1 MSHGRDEI
9 GQRSE
14 TVRRA
19 NLGAIVRELY
29 ARGPLSRSELVRRTG
44 LTRSAIRVLTGQL
57 AAAGLVTEGQ
67 APPLGSPG
75 RPSHLVRLVPGG
87 AVVLALEIAV
97 DSSAAAVVGL
107 DGDVEGWVRRERTV
121 SDDPAE
127 RAAGLA
133 ALAARALGDR
143 SMDEVVGIAVAVP
156 GVVRRRD
163 GLVSMAPN
171 LGWRDVP
178 FGEMTARAL
187 GATVPVAVA
196 NEADLAV
203 LAELHRGAA
212 RGEADVVLVSGAIGV
227 GGGLVAGGR
236 PLLGAAG
243 YGGELG
249 HMPVRPSGSSCRCG
263 SIGCWETEVGL
274 EAILA
279 RGGREPGG
287 GLVALD
293 GMLRDAAAGAP
304 AALAALDETGAWL
317 GIGLAGLVNL
327 LNPRLVVL
335 GGVFETIF
343 PLVAE
348 RIDAELD
355 RRVLPAPRALVR
367 VVPAKLGA
375 DAPLRG
381 AAELAFEPLLED
393 PARWFARD
401 RVAPERRSA

>member
-1 MSHGRDEI
+1 MTTGRERV

-44 LTRSAIRVLTGQL
+44 LTRSAIRVLTGEL
-57 AAAGLVTEGQ
+57 AAAGFVSEGP
-67 APPLGSPG
+67 APLLGVPG
-75 RPSHLVRLVPGG
+75 RPSHLVRLVPDG

-107 DGDVEGWVRRERTV
+107 DGSVEGWVRRERTV
-121 SDDPAE
+121 SDDPGE

-133 ALAARALGDR
+133 GLAGRALGDR
-143 SMDEVVGIAVAVP
+143 SVADVVGIAVAVP

-187 GATVPVAVA
+187 GVAEPVAVA
-196 NEADLAV
+196 NEADLAA

-212 RGEADVVLVSGAIGV
+212 RGETDVVLVSGAIGV
-227 GGGLVAGGR
+227 GGGLVAGGL

-243 YGGELG
+243 YGGEIG
-249 HMPVRPSGSSCRCG
+249 HMPVSPAGAACRCG

-279 RGGREPGG
+279 RGGRPPGG
-287 GLVALD
+287 GLAALD
-293 GMLRDAAAGAP
+293 GLLRDATAGDESARN
-304 AALAALDETGAWL
+304 ALDETGAWL

-335 GGVFETIF
+335 GGVFETVF
-343 PLVAE
+343 PFVAE
-348 RIDAELD
+348 RIEAELD

-367 VVPAKLGA
+367 VVPAKLGP

-381 AAELAFEPLLED
+381 AAELAFESLLED
-393 PARWFARD
+393 PARWFARG
-401 RVAPERRSA
+401 RAATERRSA

>member
-1 MSHGRDEI
+1 MTHGRDLM

-57 AAAGLVTEGQ
+57 TAAGFVAEGQ
-67 APPLGSPG
+67 APPLGVPG

-87 AVVLALEIAV
+87 ALVLALEIAV

-107 DGDVEGWVRRERTV
+107 DGSVDGWVRRERAV
-121 SDDPAE
+121 GVDPTE
-127 RAAGLA
+127 RAHGLA
-133 ALAARALGDR
+133 ALAARVLGDR
-143 SMDEVVGIAVAVP
+143 TVDDVVGIAVAVP

-163 GLVSMAPN
+163 GFVSMAPN
-171 LGWRDVP
+171 LRWRDVP
-178 FGEMTARAL
+178 FGEMTAGAL
-187 GATVPVAVA
+187 GTTVPVAVA
-196 NEADLAV
+196 NEADLAA
-203 LAELHRGAA
+203 LAELRRGAA
-212 RGEADVVLVSGAIGV
+212 RGESDVVLVSGAIGV

-243 YGGELG
+243 YGGEIG
-249 HMPVRPSGSSCRCG
+249 HMPVLPAGAPCRCG
-263 SIGCWETEVGL
+263 SIGCWETVVGL

-279 RGGREPGG
+279 RAGREPDG

-293 GMLRDAAAGAP
+293 GMLRDAASGLP
-304 AALAALDETGAWL
+304 AARAAVEETGEWL

-335 GGVFETIF
+335 GGVFETLF
-343 PLVAE
+343 PFVAE

-381 AAELAFEPLLED
+381 AAELAFEALLED
-393 PARWFARD
+393 PARWFTRG

>member
-57 AAAGLVTEGQ
+57 TAAGFVTEGQ

-87 AVVLALEIAV
+87 AVVVALEIAV

-107 DGDVEGWVRRERTV
+107 DGDVEGWVRRERTL
-121 SDDPAE
+121 SDDPAG
-127 RAAGLA
+127 RVAGLA

-178 FGEMTARAL
+178 FGEMIARAL
-187 GATVPVAVA
+187 GAAVPVAVA

-249 HMPVRPSGSSCRCG
+249 HVPVRPAGAPCRCG

-287 GLVALD
+287 GLAALD

-304 AALAALDETGAWL
+304 AALAALDETGEWL

-335 GGVFETIF
+335 GGAFETIF

-393 PARWFARD
+393 PARWFARG

>member
-1 MSHGRDEI
+1 MTHGRDEI

-57 AAAGLVTEGQ
+57 TAAGFVTEGQ
-67 APPLGSPG
+67 APLLGVPG

-107 DGDVEGWVRRERTV
+107 DGDVEGWVRRERTL

-279 RGGREPGG
+279 RGGRGPGG
-287 GLVALD
+287 GLAALD

-304 AALAALDETGAWL
+304 AALAALDETGEWL

-381 AAELAFEPLLED
+381 AAELAFEPLLKD
-393 PARWFARD
+393 PARWFTRG

>member
-1 MSHGRDEI
+1 MTHGRDEI

-57 AAAGLVTEGQ
+57 TAAGFVTEGQ
-67 APPLGSPG
+67 APLLGVPG

>member
-1 MSHGRDEI
+1 MTHGRDEI

-44 LTRSAIRVLTGQL
+44 LTRSAIRVLTGEL
-57 AAAGLVTEGQ
+57 AAAGLVAEGQ
-67 APPLGSPG
+67 SPLLGVPG
-75 RPSHLVRLVPGG
+75 RPSHLVSLVPSG
-87 AVVLALEIAV
+87 ALVLALEIAV

-107 DGDVEGWVRRERTV
+107 DGSVDGWVRRERTR
-121 SDDPAE
+121 SDDPEE

-133 ALAARALGDR
+133 GLAASVLGDR
-143 SMDEVVGIAVAVP
+143 AVADMVGVAVAVP

-171 LGWRDVP
+171 LRWRDVP
-178 FGEMTARAL
+178 FGEMAARAL
-187 GATVPVAVA
+187 GVPGHVAVA
-196 NEADLAV
+196 NEADLAA

-212 RGEADVVLVSGAIGV
+212 RGETDVVLVSGAIGV
-227 GGGLVAGGR
+227 GGGLVVGGR

-243 YGGELG
+243 YGGEIC
-249 HMPVRPSGSSCRCG
+249 HMPVHPAGAPCRCG
-263 SIGCWETEVGL
+263 STGCWETEVGL

-279 RGGREPGG
+279 RGGRPVDG
-287 GLVALD
+287 GLAALD
-293 GMLRDAAAGAP
+293 DLLRDAVAGDA
-304 AALAALDETGAWL
+304 AALRAFDETGAWL
-317 GIGLAGLVNL
+317 GVGLAGLVNL

-343 PLVAE
+343 PFVAE
-348 RIDAELD
+348 RVEAELD

-381 AAELAFEPLLED
+381 AAELAFEPLLAD
-393 PARWFARD
+393 PARWFPRGRAT
-401 RVAPERRSA
+401 VERRSA